1 MQHLQVI
8 TILLVLLLGCSSAR
22 KEKDLEKLTYR
33 EFPRRT
39 EEEAAVIEW
48 GHSAVISALD
58 VSVAH
63 FGPQTSQAALLEVET
78 RPILAEPLTGVD
90 KDTREAIIKFDNA
103 EEVHGNIAVMTNQ
116 GKLDGWTMA
125 KIAMKSGAAA
135 LIVVNVDTKHPD
147 DIHRLEV
154 PEGESPD
161 GVDIPV
167 VMISYNSANVLTTAT
182 VTPEMVQEDIVNH
195 GMPERVRLYAG
206 GDRPFFED
214 VTPKKPTL
222 YLIHNLLTPE
232 ECDMLIANTEKKMQ
246 TASSDSILEM
256 THNTD
261 KMHKV
266 QTATLWQ
273 GLWQL
278 PANKAIE
285 ERIEQVTGFPAVHYT
300 DFVVNKYEK
309 GSYWQSHYDVFPN
322 AIAMATITIFLN
334 SGDEPSIVYPNAKE
348 PIKIHPKQG
357 LAIVHHNT
365 KEQRQDLDMDTL
377 HATMNNNGSNTM
389 YIAQKYILME
399 PITYSRR
406 FFVPFFA
413 KLGLVGPMAQ
423 LHDVLGDKFGAEQGA
438 SYFDKLCIALPVL
451 ILLFIGQIV
460 VDQLQKSSS
469 NNNNKKQAT
478 DKKKKKSHKKK
489 D

>member
-1 MQHLQVI
+1 MQLFCLI
-8 TILLVLLLGCSSAR
+8 ILTTLLGLSYAK
-22 KEKDLEKLTYR
+22 KEKDLNRLNYR

-78 RPILAEPLTGVD
+78 QPILAEPLTGID
-90 KDTREAIIKFDNA
+90 KESGEAVVKLDNA
-103 EEVHGNIAVMTNQ
+103 EEVHGNIVVMTNQ
-116 GKLDGWTMA
+116 GKLEGWTMA

-147 DIHRLEV
+147 DIYRLPV
-154 PEGESPD
+154 PEGESSD

-182 VTPEMVQEDIVNH
+182 ITPEMEAEEIVNH

-214 VTPKKPTL
+214 VAPKKPTL

-232 ECDMLIANTEKKMQ
+232 ECSMLIADAEKKMQ
-246 TASSDSILEM
+246 VASHDSILEM
-256 THNTD
+256 WHSTA
-261 KMHKV
+261 KMHNM

-278 PANKAIE
+278 SANKAIE
-285 ERIEQVTGFPAVHYT
+285 ERIEQVTGFPTVHYT

-309 GSYWQSHYDVFPN
+309 GSYWEPHYDVFSN

-334 SGDEPSIVYPNAKE
+334 DGDEPSIVYPNSKE
-348 PIKIHPKQG
+348 PIKIRPKQG
-357 LAIVHHNT
+357 LAVVHHNT

-377 HATMNNNGSNTM
+377 HAMMPTKEGTI

-399 PITYSRR
+399 PLSYARR
-406 FFVPFFA
+406 IFVPLFA
-413 KLGLVGPMAQ
+413 RIGLGSLLVQ
-423 LHDVLGDKFGAEQGA
+423 LHDMIVDKFGVEQGS
-438 SYFDKLCIALPVL
+438 SYFDKICVGAPVLL
-451 ILLFIGQIV
+451 ILLLVQFIADKVQG
-460 VDQLQKSSS
+460 
-469 NNNNKKQAT
+469 KKPP
-478 DKKKKKSHKKK
+478 KKKKE
-489 D
+489 